1 MEMMVEHLM
10 EVVVVEHL
18 HQEVLLVEKEMELET
33 MVVME
38 QLVAVQVMGLVEAV
52 VLVVLVLMDPLL
64 DKQQLLEVPEHQ
76 IVLWDLI
83 TSGQAVAVAST
94 LVVMEEQV
102 APVVAVVVDV
112 KILTLVVLAALVDYL
127 MAKMD
132 KKHHHLTLEITKVDT
147 VEIAPEAVV
156 AVVALQE
163 TLMST
168 QGVVMVVP
176 VL

>member
-18 HQEVLLVEKEMELET
+18 HQEVLLVEEEVELET
-33 MVVME
+33 MVALE

-52 VLVVLVLMDPLL
+52 VLVLTVVLDPVLAG
-64 DKQQLLEVPEHQ
+64 QQLLEVPEHQ
-76 IVLWDLI
+76 IVLWELI

-94 LVVMEEQV
+94 VVVMEEQV

-112 KILTLVVLAALVDYL
+112 KILTPAVLAAQVDYL

-132 KKHHHLTLEITKVDT
+132 KKHQLPTLEITKVDT

-156 AVVALQE
+156 AVAA
-163 TLMST
+163 
-168 QGVVMVVP
+168 P
-176 VL
+176 